1 MMKRWLYFALLLPV
15 VASAAGNLGTVIS
28 REAGKCAAAWQRE
41 DYATIVAFMP
51 GRVVRQRGG
60 SASLQQEI
68 KGHFAEAR
76 AWGAQSLE
84 TTAGHP
90 SAPKQI
96 DRWLVAVVPV
106 TAVVHSAHLDLTQD
120 TQALALSGDGGKRW
134 SFLLLYGLT
143 QAELNAWFPE
153 FRGRV
158 RVPAMPKPRVTFVY

>member
-1 MMKRWLYFALLLPV
+1 MMKLWLFFALLLPA
-15 VASAAGNLGTVIS
+15 VASAAGNFGAVIS

-51 GRVVRQRGG
+51 ERVVQQMGG
-60 SASLQQEI
+60 RASLQKEI

-76 AWGAQSLE
+76 EWGAQSIE
-84 TTAGHP
+84 TIPGQP

-96 DRWLVAVVPV
+96 GRWLVAVVPV
-106 TAVVHSAHLDLTQD
+106 TAVVHSAHLDLTQE

-153 FRGRV
+153 FRGKV
-158 RVPAMPKPRVTFVY
+158 RVPVAPKPRVTLAY